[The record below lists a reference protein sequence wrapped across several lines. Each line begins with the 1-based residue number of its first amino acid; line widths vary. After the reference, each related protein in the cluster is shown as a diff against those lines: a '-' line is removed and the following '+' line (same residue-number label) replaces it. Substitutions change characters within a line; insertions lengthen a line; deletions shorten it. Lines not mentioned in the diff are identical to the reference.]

1 MSKNK
6 IIKGRPAWGPVVEGY
21 AFVCPN
27 SIVGWNGAD
36 VKTGIV
42 TEKGNVHY
50 GDSFAGK
57 IIVMPCSRG
66 SLGWSDMFRNSEY
79 NGVGPIGYVFTT
91 MDSKCG
97 TAIFNTRRPCVADF
111 PANCDPCKEIHDGD
125 YDVYLSVYTGEN
137 YDCVL
142 QLRYRI
148 DEWTMNAYSGQT
160 LRRSHVVSLSGGGE
174 AVTVLFDRWW
184 DLLPAGEEA
193 VS

>member
-6 IIKGRPAWGPVVEGY
+6 IIKGRPAWGPMVEGY

-91 MDSKCG
+91 MDSKKKQMTNMRAAGSDEALRLVPPRKLSLEQCLE
-97 TAIFNTRRPCVADF
+97 FLADDELLEVT
-111 PANCDPCKEIHDGD
+111 PE
-125 YDVYLSVYTGEN
+125 S
-137 YDCVL
+137 
-142 QLRYRI
+142 LRMRKTI
-148 DEWTMNAYSGQT
+148 LNHEKRMKAT
-160 LRRSHVVSLSGGGE
+160 HGGKKK
-174 AVTVLFDRWW
+174 
-184 DLLPAGEEA
+184 
-193 VS
+193 

>member
-125 YDVYLSVYTGEN
+125 HITIDVDQRS
-137 YDCVL
+137 L
-142 QLRYRI
+142 QLDVPQEEI
-148 DEWTMNAYSGQT
+148 DRRLAAWKRPEPKFKKGWLGLYCKLAASG
-160 LRRSHVVSLSGGGE
+160 SEGG
-174 AVTVLFDRWW
+174 VMKFDH
-184 DLLPAGEEA
+184 L
-193 VS
+193 

>member
-6 IIKGRPAWGPVVEGY
+6 IIKGRPAWGPMVEGY

-91 MDSKCG
+91 MDSK
-97 TAIFNTRRPCVADF
+97 
-111 PANCDPCKEIHDGD
+111 
-125 YDVYLSVYTGEN
+125 
-137 YDCVL
+137 
-142 QLRYRI
+142 
-148 DEWTMNAYSGQT
+148 
-160 LRRSHVVSLSGGGE
+160 
-174 AVTVLFDRWW
+174 
-184 DLLPAGEEA
+184 
-193 VS
+193 